1 MVDSEK
7 LEEIIDAITAKIAL
21 ANIMNEL
28 DSLLECWGLQELIG
42 NNSVSS
48 DDFYDTYKDGTI
60 VVIGASQ
67 VKEHDLLGIAKSLG
81 LSKDRF
87 EFCYITD
94 FPIYERDENGQLIVK
109 FNFKKMQHK
118 PNYRLVIVGPMPHST
133 AGKGDSSSAIAEME
147 TRDGYPKVVRL
158 GSNELKITKT
168 SFKKTLQK
176 QIAADYI

>member
-21 ANIMNEL
+21 ANRMNEL

-87 EFCYITD
+87 EFCLDY
-94 FPIYERDENGQLIVK
+94 DEIVK

-118 PNYRLVIVGPMPHST
+118 PNYRLVIVGLMPHST

>member
-1 MVDSEK
+1 MLDSER

-21 ANIMNEL
+21 ANRMNEL
-28 DSLLECWGLQELIG
+28 DSLLESWGLQDLIG

-67 VKEHDLLGIAKSLG
+67 VKEHNLLGIAKSLG

-87 EFCYITD
+87 EFCLDYN
-94 FPIYERDENGQLIVK
+94 EIVK

-147 TRDGYPKVVRL
+147 TRDGYPRVVRL
-158 GSNELKITKT
+158 GANELKISKT
-168 SFKKTLQK
+168 SFKNALQEL
-176 QIAADYI
+176 IDSDYI

>member
-21 ANIMNEL
+21 ANRMNEL

-87 EFCYITD
+87 EFCLDY
-94 FPIYERDENGQLIVK
+94 DEIVK

>member
-21 ANIMNEL
+21 ANRMNEL
-28 DSLLECWGLQELIG
+28 DGLLESWGLQELIG

-60 VVIGASQ
+60 VVIGTSQ

-87 EFCYITD
+87 EFCLDY
-94 FPIYERDENGQLIVK
+94 DEIVK

-168 SFKKTLQK
+168 SFKKTLHE
-176 QIAADYI
+176 QIVADYI